1 MNEIK
6 TVLFDVYGTL
16 IDIQTDEHRDDI
28 FETISRFLEY
38 RRVFVSPSEL
48 KELYFSEINRQ
59 FAASR
64 QKYPEID
71 VVAAFERV
79 LRRSGGSSDRYLAL
93 MVTQLYRCLSRQRMG
108 LFRDT
113 FWTLTEF
120 RKRYRL
126 AVVSDAQ
133 RAFCRPELRALH
145 IEGFFDTLVISSD
158 YGFRKPDPRLFHI
171 ALAAVDSRPE
181 ESAYIGNRYETDF
194 LGARAA
200 GFAVNI
206 LIHQSPAD
214 IESYRDR
221 PQPDHVAADLTAAL
235 QFLQD
240 RQGAPLPAAGGQQG

>member
-93 MVTQLYRCLSRQRMG
+93 MVTQLYRCLSRQRIG

-181 ESAYIGNRYETDF
+181 ESVYIGNRYETDF

-240 RQGAPLPAAGGQQG
+240 RQAAHLPAAGGQQE

>member
-16 IDIQTDEHRDDI
+16 IDIHTDEHRDDI
-28 FETISRFLEY
+28 FETLSRFLEY
-38 RRVFVSPSEL
+38 RRVFVSPHEL

-64 QKYPEID
+64 QKFPEID
-71 VVAAFERV
+71 IVAAFERV

-93 MVTQLYRCLSRQRMG
+93 ITTQLYRCLSRQRLG

-133 RAFCRPELRALH
+133 RVFCRPELRSLH

-194 LGARAA
+194 QGARAA
-200 GFAVNI
+200 GLAVTI

-214 IESYRDR
+214 IEAFRGC
-221 PQPDHVAADLTAAL
+221 PQPDGIAADLTEAYQMLRRQAVVA
-235 QFLQD
+235 QD
-240 RQGAPLPAAGGQQG
+240 DHQPEG